1 MSTEDDPYLATL
13 SRIESDLA
21 MIDTGTGWA
30 SVSISLRRIADALD
44 QVVKLPVPAVEYK
57 WLRHVRHDD
66 LAEYLALG
74 YRLVPETRPTHHHD
88 YSCMVEWTGRV
99 EPPIPPKKEGTKP

>member
-1 MSTEDDPYLATL
+1 MSREDDDYLKT
-13 SRIESDLA
+13 
-21 MIDTGTGWA
+21 IDRLEPEIAAIDAGGGWA
-30 SVSISLRRIADALD
+30 SIAISLRRIADTLD
-44 QVVKLPVPAVEYK
+44 RLVKLPAPAVEYK

-88 YSCMVEWTGRV
+88 YSCMVEWIGPV
-99 EPPIPPKKEGTKP
+99 EPPVPPKKDSK

>member
-1 MSTEDDPYLATL
+1 MSREDDAYLKT
-13 SRIESDLA
+13 
-21 MIDTGTGWA
+21 IDRLEPEIAAIAAGDGWA
-30 SVSISLRRIADALD
+30 SIAISLRRIADALD

-74 YRLVPETRPTHHHD
+74 YRLVPETRPTHHHA
-88 YSCMVEWTGRV
+88 YSCMVEWTGTA
-99 EPPIPPKKEGTKP
+99 EPPVPPKKDSK

>member
-1 MSTEDDPYLATL
+1 MSREDDAYLETI
-13 SRIESDLA
+13 SRLEPDVS
-21 MIDTGTGWA
+21 MIDAGAGWA
-30 SVSISLRRIADALD
+30 SIAISLRRIADTLD
-44 QVVKLPVPAVEYK
+44 RLVKLPAPAVEYK